1 MERINNNVITVE
13 DVRAEFE
20 RNQIGFFRVRNGNQC
35 IADAKNQPIPVSLY
49 RSIWFEGELCI
60 LFADT
65 GIGKSILAVQIGN
78 EISRYQKVL
87 YVDLE
92 LSDKQFE
99 NRYSINYTD
108 HYRFNENFYR
118 VDIPRF
124 KVPEGISY
132 ESYFIEC
139 LKNLVTHCK
148 AKIIILDNLTRIVS
162 CDTDKAKDAKPLM
175 DTLNELKFEFG
186 VSFLALEHTRKVDNF
201 RPISLND
208 LQGSKMKSNFC
219 DSAFSI
225 GRSQMDSNL
234 RYVKQLKCR
243 NAEITYDT
251 DNVWVCEIIKENNF
265 LHFKHVGFSSEYE
278 HLKNISE
285 AKEDRVQTAIELKS
299 EGITNVEIARQMG
312 VTEGAIRKWLRKTEQ
327 QQ

>member
-1 MERINNNVITVE
+1 MTDVIHNGIIKIS
-13 DVRAEFE
+13 DVRSEFE
-20 RNQIGFFRVRNGNQC
+20 KSQIGFFRIRSGNRSL
-35 IADAKNQPIPVSLY
+35 ADAMNQPIPISLY
-49 RSIWFEGELCI
+49 HNLWFEGELCI

-78 EISRYQKVL
+78 EISLHQKVL

-99 NRYSINYTD
+99 NRYSQGYKN

-124 KVPEGISY
+124 RVPEGQTY

-139 LKNLVTHCK
+139 LKKLVEQCN

-162 CDTDKAKDAKPLM
+162 CDTDRAKDAKPLM
-175 DTLNELKFEFG
+175 DTLNELKFELG
-186 VSFLALEHTRKVDNF
+186 VSFLALEHTRKTDNF

-225 GRSQMDSNL
+225 GRSQKDSSI
-234 RYVKQLKCR
+234 RYIKHLKCR
-243 NAEITYDT
+243 NAEIVYDT
-251 DNVWVCEIIKENNF
+251 DNVWVCEIVKEYSF
-265 LHFKHVGFSSEYE
+265 LHFKSLGFSNEYE
-278 HLKNISE
+278 HLKDISE
-285 AKEDRVQTAIELKS
+285 VKEDRVQVAVELKRQGKS
-299 EGITNVEIARQMG
+299 NVEISKELG
-312 VTEGAIRKWLRKTEQ
+312 VTEGAVRKWLKKAES
-327 QQ
+327 